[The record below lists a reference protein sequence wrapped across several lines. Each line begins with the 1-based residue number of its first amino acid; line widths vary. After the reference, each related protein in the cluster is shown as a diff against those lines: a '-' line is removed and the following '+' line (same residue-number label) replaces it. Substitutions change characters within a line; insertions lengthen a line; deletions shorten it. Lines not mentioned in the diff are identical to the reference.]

1 MGNSQFIF
9 NAYGFL
15 ILGIFLILFNLP
27 VLIVVVCAKKL
38 RNQYG
43 VVIMSLV
50 NGFLSGMTGIAYG
63 VFRLALFGQGRENDM
78 VSLAECMYNP
88 LTFFLLWT
96 FPMIGIGLFINSID
110 RLLVISFP
118 LSYFNYNTRVVVV
131 LNIVALVVNAGIVF
145 VAVYGTLNGSQAG
158 KMINIFCSHN
168 DLFTVEMFIL
178 LASIRCF
185 FATMSVLLMFV
196 VLVLFMKQNKITTKL
211 AFHTE
216 ESIQKF
222 KARQMNYTKTML
234 LSCIATIV
242 LFLIPALFAIVARAG
257 FVNTAAMEV
266 QYYINSYGFLI
277 LGILLVLFNLPVVV
291 VVCHSKKLRNQYGV
305 LIISLLNGL
314 LSGLVSAGYGIFRL
328 VLFAIGRDDEMITV
342 EQCFYNPLSFF
353 YLWTFPMMGLGLLL
367 NSVDRLLVISFPL
380 SYFRFNA
387 KVVLLLN
394 IIALVVN
401 SGIVFIATYF
411 TIHTRSMIRVDVFCN
426 QNEVYSENIYIFLAV
441 IRTIFAS
448 LAVFLMVI
456 VLIIFVKQNR
466 IRMKRAFHTD
476 DTIKR
481 FRMRQMNYTKTMLI
495 SCIATIGLYIIPS
508 IVNVLERFLHMSD
521 HTATWMRFI
530 SFFNSFNIAILLIY
544 RQQDI
549 RWRLCRIVNCLF
561 RRKLLNVSTIEST
574 NADMSRAAAPY
585 TQTRTTTIRRPS

>member
-257 FVNTAAMEV
+257 FVNV
-266 QYYINSYGFLI
+266 
-277 LGILLVLFNLPVVV
+277 
-291 VVCHSKKLRNQYGV
+291 
-305 LIISLLNGL
+305 
-314 LSGLVSAGYGIFRL
+314 SGHVS
-328 VLFAIGRDDEMITV
+328 T
-342 EQCFYNPLSFF
+342 
-353 YLWTFPMMGLGLLL
+353 WT
-367 NSVDRLLVISFPL
+367 
-380 SYFRFNA
+380 
-387 KVVLLLN
+387 
-394 IIALVVN
+394 
-401 SGIVFIATYF
+401 
-411 TIHTRSMIRVDVFCN
+411 
-426 QNEVYSENIYIFLAV
+426 
-441 IRTIFAS
+441 
-448 LAVFLMVI
+448 
-456 VLIIFVKQNR
+456 
-466 IRMKRAFHTD
+466 
-476 DTIKR
+476 
-481 FRMRQMNYTKTMLI
+481 
-495 SCIATIGLYIIPS
+495 
-508 IVNVLERFLHMSD
+508 
-521 HTATWMRFI
+521 RFI
-530 SFFNSFNIAILLIY
+530 SFFDSFNIAFLLFY
-544 RQQDI
+544 RQSDI
-549 RWRLCRIVNCLF
+549 RWRLYRLVNIVTHTHLF
-561 RRKLLNVSTIEST
+561 NATKIQSTHNEQSAPAATAKGSHSSRRVSSNV
-574 NADMSRAAAPY
+574 AAVGCAREY
-585 TQTRTTTIRRPS
+585 SVNVV